1 MLPICFPG
9 SPMRLTR
16 PNIARLV
23 VPPGKS
29 ELIVFDDALPGF
41 GIRLRSSGTRV
52 WIAQYRTGTK
62 QRRVTLGS
70 VEVLDPDEAR
80 RAAKTTLARA
90 QLGADPPAEKAAAK
104 VRATQ
109 TLGSSIESYLMGHAK
124 GRLKV
129 STLRDVSRYL
139 RVSWRSLHELPLHQ
153 VDRRAIASCLS
164 VIAAESGG
172 TSANRARTTLS
183 AFFSWAMREGL
194 ADVNPTIGT
203 HIFDE
208 QTRERVLTDDE
219 IAAVW
224 KACRGDHYGSIVK
237 LLILTGQ
244 RRLEIGEVVRSEIDF
259 PGRRIRL
266 PGARTKNGQPHDVP
280 LADAALLLVA
290 DMLTS
295 HGRELLFGY
304 GDGPFQGWSKCK
316 ARLDRDAGIAPWRLH
331 DLRRTVATGM
341 AELGVLPHVVEAVL
355 NHASGH
361 KAGVAGV
368 YNRALYSAEKRN
380 ALELWARHVTS
391 LVDLGEPSSGKIL
404 QIGGAD

>member
-1 MLPICFPG
+1 
-9 SPMRLTR
+9 
-16 PNIARLV
+16 
-23 VPPGKS
+23 
-29 ELIVFDDALPGF
+29 
-41 GIRLRSSGTRV
+41 
-52 WIAQYRTGTK
+52 
-62 QRRVTLGS
+62 
-70 VEVLDPDEAR
+70 
-80 RAAKTTLARA
+80 
-90 QLGADPPAEKAAAK
+90 
-104 VRATQ
+104 
-109 TLGSSIESYLMGHAK
+109 
-124 GRLKV
+124 
-129 STLRDVSRYL
+129 
-139 RVSWRSLHELPLHQ
+139 
-153 VDRRAIASCLS
+153 
-164 VIAAESGG
+164 
-172 TSANRARTTLS
+172 
-183 AFFSWAMREGL
+183 MREGL